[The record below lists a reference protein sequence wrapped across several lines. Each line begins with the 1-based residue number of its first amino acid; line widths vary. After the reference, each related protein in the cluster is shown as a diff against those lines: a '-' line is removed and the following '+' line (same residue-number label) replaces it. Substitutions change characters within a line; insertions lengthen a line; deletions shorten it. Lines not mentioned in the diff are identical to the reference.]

1 MSVLKLGFMS
11 NGELAE
17 WFNVKENTIAKKK
30 TDYMKKLED
39 YCVFEKCR
47 GGVCIKEILDAG
59 VFINNKNYKIVKD
72 NFDKTWAESG
82 LDTCR
87 RVGDALYVKFEDEFT
102 V

>member
-1 MSVLKLGFMS
+1 MKKKVVVLRGGEKVSVLKLGFMS

-47 GGVCIKEILDAG
+47 GGICVKEIIG
-59 VFINNKNYKIVKD
+59 
-72 NFDKTWAESG
+72 
-82 LDTCR
+82 
-87 RVGDALYVKFEDEFT
+87 
-102 V
+102 